1 MRYLRKVAMNP
12 WDFTLYSAED
22 GTRVMKVMFSEG
34 EYKVDVG
41 RYFLI
46 AEDRDTADSSIDQ
59 LKLLA
64 NRIRN
69 TYPESGYIEIGKAD
83 LDIIK

>member
-22 GTRVMKVMFSEG
+22 GSRVIKVMFSEG

-41 RYFLI
+41 RYFMI
-46 AEDRDTADSSIDQ
+46 TEDRDTADSSIDQ
-59 LKLLA
+59 LKQLA
-64 NRIRN
+64 DRIRN
-69 TYPESGYIEIGKAD
+69 AYPESGYTEIKKAD
-83 LDIIK
+83 LNIIK